1 MPIVHVPVNIF
12 HKHLGGENPSMNYK
26 KFVSNT
32 VWKSKKMNK
41 LNNTQL
47 KPQLIDLIYYV
58 SNQLPKQWVCIWDLE
73 QLLISL

>member
-1 MPIVHVPVNIF
+1 MPIVHLPVNIF
-12 HKHLGGENPSMNYK
+12 HKHLGGKIHLKNYK
-26 KFVSNT
+26 KYVSNT
-32 VWKSKKMNK
+32 VYKSKKMNK

-47 KPQLIDLIYYV
+47 KPQLIDLIYCV